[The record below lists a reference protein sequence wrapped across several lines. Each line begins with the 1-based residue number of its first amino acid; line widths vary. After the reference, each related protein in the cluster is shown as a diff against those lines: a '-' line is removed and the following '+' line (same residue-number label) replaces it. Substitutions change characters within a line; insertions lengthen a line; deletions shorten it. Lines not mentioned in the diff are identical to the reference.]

1 MSTTT
6 HIKHPELFK
15 SIRIGHVELSN
26 RIVLAPMTRT
36 SASEDGLATDR
47 MVKYYARFAKG
58 GFGLL
63 ITEGI
68 YPDEI
73 YSQGYFGQPGL
84 ANDDQVLAWSKVTA
98 AVHENGAR
106 IFAQLMHAG
115 AISQGNM
122 YKDVAIGPSAVQPK
136 GTKLEMY
143 GGSGAFSVPKETT
156 KKDIQQVIQGFVDA
170 ALRARQAGFDGVEI
184 HGANGYILD
193 QFLTDYM
200 NQRTDEYGGSTE
212 NRMRLLVE
220 VSQAVRQAVG
230 QDFVVGIRISQG
242 KVNDFTHKWANG
254 EKDAE
259 VIFKSLGEAGLDYI
273 HTTEYYANKPAFG
286 EGPTLAELAKRYG
299 NIIVIAN
306 GNLDD
311 PTEAENMIVSKRADL
326 IALGKAA
333 LANRDWPNRV
343 AQNEA
348 LDAFDGS
355 VLQPT
360 AVVKDV
366 EL

>member
-1 MSTTT
+1 MNLTTNK
-6 HIKHPELFK
+6 KHPDLFQ
-15 SIRIGHVELSN
+15 SIRLGSVELSN

-47 MVKYYARFAKG
+47 MVRYYARFAKG

-68 YPDEI
+68 YPDEV
-73 YSQGYFGQPGL
+73 YSQGYFRQPGL
-84 ANDDQVLAWSKVTA
+84 ANDSQVSAWRKVTE

-115 AISQGNM
+115 AISQGNTHQ
-122 YKDVAIGPSAVQPK
+122 DFAIGPSAVQPK
-136 GTKLEMY
+136 GTMLEMY
-143 GGSGAFSVPKETT
+143 GGSGAFSIPKEAT
-156 KKDIQQVIQGFVDA
+156 KEKIRQLTQGFVDA
-170 ALRARQAGFDGVEI
+170 ALRAHQAGFDGVEI

-212 NRMRLLVE
+212 NRVRLLVE

-230 QDFVVGIRISQG
+230 RDFAVGIRISQG
-242 KVNDFTHKWANG
+242 KVNDFTHRWANG

-259 VIFKSLGEAGLDYI
+259 IIFKSLGKSGVDYI
-273 HTTEYYANKPAFG
+273 HTTEHYANKPAFG
-286 EGPTLAELAKRYG
+286 EGPTLAELAKKYG
-299 NIIVIAN
+299 KVTVIAN
-306 GNLDD
+306 GNMDHPAD
-311 PTEAENMIVSKRADL
+311 AERIIVSKQADL

-343 AQNEA
+343 AENET
-348 LDAFDGS
+348 LDVFDGS

-360 AVVKDV
+360 AVVKDI